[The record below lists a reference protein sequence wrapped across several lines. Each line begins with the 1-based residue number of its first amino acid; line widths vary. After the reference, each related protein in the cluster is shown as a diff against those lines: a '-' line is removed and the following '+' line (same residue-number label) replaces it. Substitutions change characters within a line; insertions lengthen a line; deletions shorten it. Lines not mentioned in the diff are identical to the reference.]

1 MLETG
6 RIETKTLDALRR
18 WWGAEQLVGGCLSVC
33 CATGA
38 TSLVAGRRLGARA
51 NYTTWLMDMDP
62 SVRPTA
68 EAYGLMGWLL
78 EGFLVAPKAEVVSNF
93 GVHFPYM

>member
-1 MLETG
+1 
-6 RIETKTLDALRR
+6 
-18 WWGAEQLVGGCLSVC
+18 
-33 CATGA
+33 
-38 TSLVAGRRLGARA
+38 
-51 NYTTWLMDMDP
+51 MDP